1 MAKLKT
7 GRHTSAIKAVRQSE
21 KRAAV
26 NRGVKNRIHEKVKE
40 FKKLLAQKDIS
51 NASKMAPEIYS
62 LLDKVAKKG
71 TVHWKN
77 SSRNKSRLSEL
88 LKKTINNPK

>member
-7 GRHTSAIKAVRQSE
+7 GRHTGALKAVRQAE
-21 KRAAV
+21 KRAAA
-26 NRGVKNRIHEKVKE
+26 NRGVKIRIHGKIKE
-40 FKKLLAQKDIS
+40 FKKLLAQKDIA

-62 LLDKVAKKG
+62 LLDKAAKKG

-88 LKKTINNPK
+88 LKKAANNPK

>member
-62 LLDKVAKKG
+62 LLDKAAKKG